1 MSGAI
6 KSVAKVFSPIA
17 SLFGAGPKKP
27 KLNPASTQSSGLKA
41 YDPTKNPAATP
52 LARNPGIVGGPGAE
66 EMLKQ
71 WDVASAKLAKLEK
84 EKNRGGKPID
94 RPGNNPVWMKR
105 QYNPAKALVQ
115 SLETKLLSNLWLA
128 PPPTPAPAPAAAPK
142 PAAQAPAPA
151 PAPLG
156 TLGTNAPKPAAQAP
170 APAAAPAVA
179 APPAVPQSPAAPAA
193 VAPPPAQVGSL
204 GLGAGP
210 GQAVAPVAPGNAPVS
225 EMAGNIVGTQQQ
237 GTLGTE
243 AQARGGGPRKG
254 RRGRINTLLSSFG
267 DATEQFGG

>member
-17 SLFGAGPKKP
+17 SLFGSGPKKP

-66 EMLKQ
+66 AMLKQ
-71 WDVASAKLAKLEK
+71 WDAANAALAKLPASARNYLPK
-84 EKNRGGKPID
+84 Q
-94 RPGNNPVWMKR
+94 NNWDQHKKFKDLTAQR
-105 QYNPAKALVQ
+105 NALE
-115 SLETKLLSNLWLA
+115 SKLLGNLWLA
-128 PPPTPAPAPAAAPK
+128 PPAPAPAPAPAAAPK
-142 PAAQAPAPA
+142 PAAQAPAPV
-151 PAPLG
+151 APLG
-156 TLGTNAPKPAAQAP
+156 TLGTNAPKPAAAAP
-170 APAAAPAVA
+170 KPAAPAVA

-225 EMAGNIVGTQQQ
+225 EMAGNVVGTQQQ